1 MDDKFD
7 VDAELVRKLAEL
19 LAETGLGEIEYEDAG
34 KRVRVAMPGAAPAAA
49 PPAAVPPPAAAPVAH
64 QEGNSEDHQAAE
76 IAQHPGAVTSPMVG
90 TIYMSPAPGEPPFV
104 HTGETVAEGQTILMV
119 EAMKTFNEIAAPRS
133 GTLSRV
139 IVEDGQP
146 VEFGEILALIE

>member
-34 KRVRVAMPGAAPAAA
+34 KRIRVATPGAVPAAAAVAPIAAPA
-49 PPAAVPPPAAAPVAH
+49 VGSESDSNGSDGDVAH
-64 QEGNSEDHQAAE
+64 
-76 IAQHPGAVTSPMVG
+76 HPGAVTSPMVG

-104 HTGETVAEGQTILMV
+104 RTGEPVAQGQTILMV
-119 EAMKTFNEIAAPRS
+119 EAMKTFNEIAAPCS
-133 GTLSRV
+133 GTLSQV
-139 IVEDGQP
+139 IVADGQP
-146 VEFGEILALIE
+146 VEYGEVLALIE

>member
-34 KRVRVAMPGAAPAAA
+34 KRIRVATPGAVPVAAAPAPITA
-49 PPAAVPPPAAAPVAH
+49 PAAGNDSEPTDPEADVAH
-64 QEGNSEDHQAAE
+64 
-76 IAQHPGAVTSPMVG
+76 HPGAVTSPMVG

-104 HTGETVAEGQTILMV
+104 RTGEAVSQGQTILMV
-119 EAMKTFNEIAAPRS
+119 EAMKTFNEIAAPCS
-133 GTLSRV
+133 GTLSQV
-139 IVEDGQP
+139 IVADGQP
-146 VEFGEILALIE
+146 VEYGEVLALIE